1 MLQIVQSPPM
11 FPSICHFPQGSCVYW
26 LRNWKWL
33 VGYSLVYHRNMLHN
47 LYKSSL
53 CIHLCLCLLAL
64 TRSHCWTC
72 KIMLKISQ
80 IRKRKGTRLY
90 PRISDLFMLIFCLC
104 LDRPFEATV
113 KKQYADYEIIMAA
126 VVAVLIILI
135 LSCILYLW

>member
-1 MLQIVQSPPM
+1 MFKAYPCSPP
-11 FPSICHFPQGSCVYW
+11 FVTCLKARVYTGQEIESDLW
-26 LRNWKWL
+26 DIHWYITGTCCITCIDLVSVQLR
-33 VGYSLVYHRNMLHN
+33 
-47 LYKSSL
+47 
-53 CIHLCLCLLAL
+53 LCLLAV
-64 TRSHCWTC
+64 TRSHCLTC
-72 KIMLKISQ
+72 KMMLKISQ

-90 PRISDLFMLIFCLC
+90 PRISDLFMLIFCFC